1 MQELVFLQITFGKC
15 TISFYFGNGEVA
27 ITFVALISIKRFHMF
42 THFYAVSFSAKTC
55 FMKITT
61 KFNSSTT
68 RIFAKLL
75 VVSES

>member
-1 MQELVFLQITFGKC
+1 MQELAFLQIAFGKC

-27 ITFVALISIKRFHMF
+27 IKFVPLISIKRLNMF
-42 THFYAVSFSAKTC
+42 THFYAASFSVKTC
-55 FMKITT
+55 FMKIATI
-61 KFNSSTT
+61 FISSAT